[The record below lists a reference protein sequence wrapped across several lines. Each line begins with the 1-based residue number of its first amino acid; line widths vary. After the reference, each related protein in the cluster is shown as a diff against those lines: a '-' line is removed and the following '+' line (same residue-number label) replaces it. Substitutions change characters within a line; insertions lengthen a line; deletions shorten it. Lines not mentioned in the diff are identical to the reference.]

1 MEQSR
6 EIISAK
12 SFINNEWIGHST
24 TNILT
29 VKNKYDQTIVATI
42 PYADSSEVQFAISN
56 SVQGFQTISKMSA
69 EERKDLL
76 LKLRDG
82 LLHEK
87 EKFVNLIVTEA
98 GKPIDYARVEV
109 DRSIFILEYAAH
121 EAIRFTGETVPMD
134 FGAGVGKT
142 AFTKRYPIG
151 PILAF
156 SPFNFPLNLAIH
168 KIAPAIAA
176 GNSVLLKPSPYTP
189 LTALALG
196 ALAKRVGIPA
206 GILNIVICNNEE
218 AEKMLIDPRLKYLS
232 FTGSAEIGFK
242 LKSLAQKKKVTLEL
256 GGNAAVIVDRSS
268 NIDEAVKAITRG
280 AYIYAGQVCISVQRI
295 YVDSGI
301 FDQFVEKMKSAIAE
315 IKWGNPHEESV
326 LLGPVIDPQHLERI
340 HSWVMEAKN
349 AGADILVGG
358 DFLDREHLIYAPTL
372 LTNTNRTMKV
382 NAEEIFG
389 PVAVIEK
396 VEYFDEVINEIN
408 SSRYGLQAGLF
419 TNQLSQ
425 IKYAHE
431 NLEVGALIINNI
443 PGFRVDSM
451 PYGGVKDSGMGRE
464 GIKYVMEEMT
474 EPRML
479 VY

>member
-109 DRSIFILEYAAH
+109 DRSIFILEYAAN
-121 EAIRFTGETVPMD
+121 EAIRFTGETIPMD
-134 FGAGVGKT
+134 YGAGKERT
-142 AFTKRYPIG
+142 AFTKRFPIG

-206 GILNIVICNNEE
+206 GVLNIVICSNEE
-218 AEKMLIDPRLKYLS
+218 AQKMLLDPRLKYLS
-232 FTGSAEIGFK
+232 FTGSADVGFK
-242 LKSLAQKKKVTLEL
+242 LKSLADRKKVTLEL

-268 NIDEAVKAITRG
+268 NIDEAVKAISRG
-280 AYIYAGQVCISVQRI
+280 AYLYAGQICISVQRI

-301 FDQFVEKMKSAIAE
+301 FNQFVEKMKVAMSE
-315 IKWGNPHEESV
+315 IKWGSPHEEGTI
-326 LLGPVIDPQHLERI
+326 LGPVIDAHHLERI
-340 HSWVMEAKN
+340 HSAVMEAKN
-349 AGADILVGG
+349 MGAEIIMGG

-372 LTNTNRTMKV
+372 LTNTNNTMRV

-396 VEYFDEVINEIN
+396 VEYFDEVIREVNR
-408 SSRYGLQAGLF
+408 SRYGLQAGLF

-431 NLEVGALIINNI
+431 HLEVGALIINNI

-451 PYGGVKDSGMGRE
+451 PYGGVKDSGIGRE
-464 GIKYVMEEMT
+464 GIRYAMEEMT